1 MLGLKGSIFWSTRDQ
16 VNIDLFNSVWTKTR
30 FRNGCPFTTLQL
42 LLRSPFFIS
51 RLGFTCG
58 DLMKREARQSDSD
71 FFGITERDR
80 LLPILKKNL
89 STLIAQYKYT

>member
-1 MLGLKGSIFWSTRDQ
+1 
-16 VNIDLFNSVWTKTR
+16 
-30 FRNGCPFTTLQL
+30 
-42 LLRSPFFIS
+42 
-51 RLGFTCG
+51 
-58 DLMKREARQSDSD
+58 MKREARQSDSD